1 MPFSGEQLGIVG
13 LGAIGGSLAL
23 AVREIT
29 EVVVWSRD
37 PADRDAARGTG
48 LSVAPEGVAGW
59 AKAFQRASMIVIAV
73 PLDQVASV
81 AQSVIASVP
90 DECLVTHVGSLQSR
104 PALGFSDHLHAR
116 VIGTHPV
123 AGAERS
129 GFGAARPNMFRGA
142 CLRAESRATP
152 AQRAR
157 IEDVWRSAGITR
169 VVWDEADSHDALMAW
184 VSHLPQLTATALSAT
199 LAQSVIEVSALGPGG
214 RDMTRL
220 AVSDFA
226 MWKPLLERA
235 PRETTAALGQLTRML
250 QDLRDAIERRDSETL
265 AAVWEKGRV
274 WKNTEDAAR

>member
-1 MPFSGEQLGIVG
+1 MPSSRERLGIVG

-23 AVREIT
+23 ALRDIA

-37 PADRDAARGTG
+37 PADRDAATATG
-48 LSVAPEGVAGW
+48 LSIAPEEVGGR
-59 AKAFQRASMIVIAV
+59 AKAFQRASMLVIAV

-81 AQSVIASVP
+81 AQSAIESVP

-104 PALGFSDHLHAR
+104 PALGLSDYLHAR

-129 GFGAARPNMFRGA
+129 GFGAARANMFRGA

-157 IEDVWRSAGITR
+157 IEDLWRSAGITR
-169 VVWDEADSHDALMAW
+169 VVWDEAGRHDALMAW

-199 LAQSVIEVSALGPGG
+199 LAQGAVEASALGPGG

-220 AVSDFA
+220 AVSDLA

-235 PRETTAALGQLTRML
+235 PRETTAALGQLTRTL
-250 QDLRDAIERRDSETL
+250 QDLREAIERHDSETL
-265 AAVWEKGRV
+265 AALWEKGRV
-274 WKNTEDAAR
+274 WKNAEDAAT